1 MIIIFSFSSLESI
14 GLTRKIITIYTHDEA
29 WGAYFATLHWCLGID
44 TSTFNDLSE
53 GRRYIKYVQFCSY
66 ILIFASIQ
74 PLRYRWENYG
84 GAGLSIAVGTI
95 TLIATLYL
103 TYLYDDLSRDIF
115 RITML
120 LGFILWAICAG
131 VCTFYGPFL
140 TRSE

>member
-1 MIIIFSFSSLESI
+1 MMFNFSFI
-14 GLTRKIITIYTHDEA
+14 GLTRKIIKSTHDVA

-53 GRRYIKYVQFCSY
+53 GRRYIKYLQFCSY

-140 TRSE
+140 TTSE